1 MFFNSFFR
9 KNQNPD
15 KCRKPSNDIEIRYI
29 QVIWFLESH
38 GCQELQG
45 VTEKY
50 RGLQRVKKDYKG
62 LQRVTSERERFQ
74 SWVNPSKKLENFS
87 IMIKWH
93 FHSLKSLPS
102 F

>member
-1 MFFNSFFR
+1 MFFCSFFR

-15 KCRKPSNDIEIRYI
+15 KCRKTSDDIEIRYI

-38 GCQELQG
+38 GSQELQG
-45 VTEKY
+45 VTDEY
-50 RGLQRVKKDYKG
+50 TGLQRVKKDYKG
-62 LQRVTSERERFQ
+62 LQAKEKDSNHGLT
-74 SWVNPSKKLENFS
+74 NPFEKLENFS

-93 FHSLKSLPS
+93 FDSLKSLSS

>member
-1 MFFNSFFR
+1 MFFNSFVR

-45 VTEKY
+45 VTENY
-50 RGLQRVKKDYKG
+50 TGLQRVKKDYKG

-93 FHSLKSLPS
+93 FHILKSLPS

>member
-1 MFFNSFFR
+1 MFFYSFFR

-15 KCRKPSNDIEIRYI
+15 KCRKTSDEIEIQYI

-38 GCQELQG
+38 GCQELQA
-45 VTEKY
+45 VKEEYT
-50 RGLQRVKKDYKG
+50 GLQRVKKDYKG
-62 LQRVTSERERFQ
+62 LQGVTSERERFQ
-74 SWVNPSKKLENFS
+74 SWVNPFKKLENFS

-93 FHSLKSLPS
+93 FDSLKRVSS